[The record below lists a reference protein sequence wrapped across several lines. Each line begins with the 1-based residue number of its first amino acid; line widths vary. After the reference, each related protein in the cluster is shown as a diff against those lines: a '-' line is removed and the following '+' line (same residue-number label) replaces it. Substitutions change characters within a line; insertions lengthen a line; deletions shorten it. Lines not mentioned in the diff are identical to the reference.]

1 MQKNHYTEGV
11 SYVVAGVPHGADLRV
26 EEKVSIK
33 MTKRIQLI
41 SRIFFMLYMLVL
53 MYFLLFSDWYGRANA
68 SEEYRYNLVLFK
80 EIRRYW
86 VYRHKLG
93 AMAVFTNLAG
103 NVICFMPYGFVL
115 PDLHKIFRNGF
126 LVIFSGFVVTLGVET
141 LQLVLRVGSFDV
153 DDILLNTLG
162 TVFGYLLGAVYRG
175 VRSKRYA
182 KKKV

>member
-53 MYFLLFSDWYGRANA
+53 MYFLLFSDWYGRANV

-86 VYRHKLG
+86 VYRHRLG

-115 PDLHKIFRNGF
+115 PENYIRKDEK
-126 LVIFSGFVVTLGVET
+126 S
-141 LQLVLRVGSFDV
+141 
-153 DDILLNTLG
+153 
-162 TVFGYLLGAVYRG
+162 
-175 VRSKRYA
+175 
-182 KKKV
+182 